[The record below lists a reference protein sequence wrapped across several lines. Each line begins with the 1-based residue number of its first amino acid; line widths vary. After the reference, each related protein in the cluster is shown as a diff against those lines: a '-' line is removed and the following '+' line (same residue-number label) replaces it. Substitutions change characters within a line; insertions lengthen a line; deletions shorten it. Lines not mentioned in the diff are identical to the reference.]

1 MSFESRR
8 IFKSLATSQ
17 NLVRELLQMMLLGE
31 LISPGGQ
38 RAWLVSPW
46 ISNVVLFD
54 NRAGGFNAVNPEWSG
69 REVRLIEVAL
79 CMMARGTSLGVATNF
94 DDHNDGFLE
103 SLTAGANEAGL
114 LDKLV
119 IVRRKHLH
127 VKGILL
133 KRGLLT
139 GSMNLTYRG
148 LELNDETVVY
158 DTTSQTIA
166 EARLN
171 FEAYGVAEP

>member
-1 MSFESRR
+1 MRFESRR

-38 RAWLVSPW
+38 RAWVVSPW

-54 NRAGGFNAVNPEWSG
+54 NRAGGFSAVNPEWG
-69 REVRLIEVAL
+69 AREVRLIEVAIYL
-79 CMMARGTSLGVATNF
+79 MTRGTSLGVVTNF
-94 DDHNDGFLE
+94 DDHNDGFLDV
-103 SLTAGANEAGL
+103 LAVGAEEAGIS
-114 LDKLV
+114 DKLK

-158 DTTSQTIA
+158 DTATQTIA

-171 FEAYGVAEP
+171 FDSYGRSEG